1 MKKFELT
8 DEYIF
13 HRGKK
18 LSRIR
23 ALRDFGSV
31 KRCDI
36 GGFVEKESNLSQEGN
51 CWIHDNA
58 KVFDYGT
65 VWSNATLWNEAEVS
79 GHASASDGVSISD
92 SAIVNDCAY
101 VGGEVDICDNAW
113 VHGYAYLNGNVRVF
127 NKAEIGG
134 PVMLT
139 GEQWICGEAV
149 VRNQQDC
156 ASVQGFGRAYRNT
169 TFFRDQEG
177 GVSVSCGCF
186 YGTLQEFRE
195 KVKQTHGESKL
206 AKEYLMIAELMDMH
220 FSKEE

>member
-18 LSRIR
+18 LFRIR

-31 KRCDI
+31 KRGDI

-58 KVFDYGT
+58 KVFNYG
-65 VWSNATLWNEAEVS
+65 VVRSNATISDEAEVFDNSTITDQASVAGCAMVHDYSYIS
-79 GHASASDGVSISD
+79 GKVDVAGSAEI
-92 SAIVNDCAY
+92 
-101 VGGEVDICDNAW
+101 
-113 VHGYAYLNGNVRVF
+113 YANTILGGNVVVF
-127 NKAEIGG
+127 GNAKIGG
-134 PVMLT
+134 QISLN
-139 GEQWICGEAV
+139 GEQWICGNASISH
-149 VRNQQDC
+149 RRDC
-156 ASVQGFGRAYRNT
+156 ACIQGFGRTYRNT
-169 TFFRDQEG
+169 TFFRDQDG
-177 GVSVSCGCF
+177 GISVSCGCF

-206 AKEYLMIAELMDMH
+206 AKEYLMIADLMDMH

>member
-18 LSRIR
+18 LFRIR
-23 ALRDFGSV
+23 ALRDFGPV
-31 KRCDI
+31 KRGDI
-36 GGFVEKESNLSQEGN
+36 GGFVEKESNLSHEGN

-58 KVFDYGT
+58 KVFDYAT

-127 NKAEIGG
+127 NKAAIGG
-134 PVMLT
+134 SVMLT

-149 VRNQQDC
+149 VHNQQDC
-156 ASVQGFGRAYRNT
+156 ASVQGFGRVYRNI

-195 KVKQTHGESKL
+195 KVKQTHGESKI
-206 AKEYLMIAELMDMH
+206 AKEYLMIADLMEMH